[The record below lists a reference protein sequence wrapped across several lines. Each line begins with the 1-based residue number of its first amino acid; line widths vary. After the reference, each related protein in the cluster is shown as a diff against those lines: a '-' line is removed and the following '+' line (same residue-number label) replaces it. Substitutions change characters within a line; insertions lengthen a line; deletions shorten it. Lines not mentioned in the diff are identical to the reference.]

1 MTYHRVSHRQSDRG
15 IFSINVPSSELTLAY
30 IKLEKKS
37 TVCLLEL
44 LVLCF
49 IAVIFAIKLPV
60 VDYMPVIPA
69 LGRVGQEKCE
79 FEVILGYMVRLG
91 PR

>member
-37 TVCLLEL
+37 TICLLEV

-49 IAVIFAIKLPV
+49 ILCLYDIEPV
-60 VDYMPVIPA
+60 VQDIPVIPA

-79 FEVILGYMVRLG
+79 FEAILGYMVRLG